1 MNNILIISILMGLWY
16 WIARLRL
23 GYTFS
28 SMLLQP
34 VVIGVFVGLITG
46 KMPEAM
52 IIGAQ
57 LQLVYLGVTSTPG
70 GNVPN
75 DPALA
80 GCIAIPI
87 GVLSGMSP
95 NVAIALAVPFGII
108 GVFVDQLRRTTNTF
122 WVHRA
127 DKYAKEGNIKGI
139 MSCAYVLPTIMG
151 FFIRFPI
158 VFIINYLGAEYAQS
172 ILSVIPSWLLH
183 SFEVMGGILPAVGFA
198 ITLTVIGKKKLLPFF
213 IIGYFIVQYSGID
226 IMGVAIFAICITL
239 LFNLLLF
246 GKKEDLA

>member
-1 MNNILIISILMGLWY
+1 MDNILLIAVLMGVYY
-16 WIARLRL
+16 WFCRLRF

-34 VVIGVFVGLITG
+34 VVIGVFVGVLTG
-46 KMPEAM
+46 KMSEAM
-52 IIGAQ
+52 VIGAQ

-87 GVLSGMSP
+87 GVLSGMKP
-95 NVAIALAVPFGII
+95 EVAIALAVPFGVM

-127 DKYAKEGNIKGI
+127 DKYAEEGNTKGI
-139 MSCAYVLPTIMG
+139 FTCAYVLPAIAG
-151 FFIRFPI
+151 FIIRFPI
-158 VFIINYLGAEYAQS
+158 VFVINYFGVTLAET
-172 ILSVIPSWLLH
+172 ILAVIPEWLLH
-183 SFEVMGGILPAVGFA
+183 SFEIMGGILPALGFA
-198 ITLTVIGKKKLLPFF
+198 ITLTVIGKKELIPFF
-213 IIGYFIVQYSGID
+213 IIGFFMVQFLNVSVI
-226 IMGVAIFAICITL
+226 GVAIFAVCVTL
-239 LFNLLLF
+239 VMSLFERK
-246 GKKEDLA
+246 GEVA